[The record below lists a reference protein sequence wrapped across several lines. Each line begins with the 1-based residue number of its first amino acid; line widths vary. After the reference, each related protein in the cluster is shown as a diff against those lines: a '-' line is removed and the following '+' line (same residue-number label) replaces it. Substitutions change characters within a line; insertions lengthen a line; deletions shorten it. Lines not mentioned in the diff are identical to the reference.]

1 MNQKYSYSFHF
12 FSGLDLQ
19 LLKFQLKNTCAYT
32 SCKLAG
38 KRINSNRPN
47 PSPAWHGINLNLEP
61 PSKYLIS
68 LSFFYE
74 LNNLSDLVYCIPTM

>member
-47 PSPAWHGINLNLEP
+47 PSPAWQWHKFEP
-61 PSKYLIS
+61 RAAMNRFSTYVSILS
-68 LSFFYE
+68 LFLYE
-74 LNNLSDLVYCIPTM
+74 LNNLSD